1 MTDEKNDSTLG
12 NSSKGEHDDK
22 LSANSSSVAEPLQ
35 LPLGAF
41 MAYRKSGGLKFS
53 SREIVVYP
61 DGRVSF
67 GGPDVSKQIYGRA
80 GRKLND
86 GQMARL
92 RKMLDQVNFFRAT
105 SAQGKPPPD
114 GFAYEIVARIHARS
128 NQVEVFDG
136 SIPDALAPLIQQL
149 SALMPKE

>member
-1 MTDEKNDSTLG
+1 MTDEKNDSTQG
-12 NSSKGEHDDK
+12 NVSKSEHDDK
-22 LSANSSSVAEPLQ
+22 PTTNAEPLQ

-41 MAYRKSGGLKFS
+41 IAYRTSGGAKAS

-67 GGPDVSKQIYGRA
+67 GGPDVSKQIYSRV

-92 RKMLDQVNFFRAT
+92 RKLLDQVNFFRLQIEP
-105 SAQGKPPPD
+105 SHQPPD
-114 GFAYEIVARIHARS
+114 ALAHEIIARIHARS
-128 NQVEVFDG
+128 NHIEVFDG

-149 SALMPKE
+149 DALMPKE